1 MVQYIHFRNPDSPEM
16 AETLKTLPKCP
27 GTCIFID
34 IVSSTE
40 VKYTSPIEVW
50 GKRLNNTFNFISFL
64 NHFPEYVVKGIGDE
78 MMIFIPD
85 EVLAARQDINN
96 YYVLLEEMYST
107 ILNLKRFP
115 VKELFYNC
123 KLSMHYC
130 KDVYNITFLK
140 GLNDYYGRD
149 IDLSARLMCKTQQDR
164 LVFSE
169 AFLKKVQ
176 GDLKT
181 LNINKSD
188 TCLKHM
194 SVKMV
199 DLFKGIPK
207 PIEYRYID
215 VE

>member
-1 MVQYIHFRNPDSPEM
+1 MVQYIHFRNPNSPEM
-16 AETLKTLPKCP
+16 AEALKSLPKCP

-40 VKYTSPIEVW
+40 VKYTSDIEEW
-50 GKRLNNTFNFISFL
+50 GKKLNNTFNFISFL

-78 MMIFIPD
+78 MMIYIPD
-85 EVLAARQDINN
+85 DVLKARHDINN

-107 ILNLKRFP
+107 ILNLKKFP
-115 VKELFYNC
+115 VKDLFYNC

-130 KDVYNITFLK
+130 TEVYNITFLK

-149 IDLSARLMCKTQQDR
+149 VDLAARLMTKTQHDR

-176 GDLKT
+176 NDLK
-181 LNINKSD
+181 KHKVDKKD
-188 TCLKHM
+188 TCLQYM

-199 DLFKGIPK
+199 DLFKGVPK
-207 PIEYRYID
+207 PVEYRYID
-215 VE
+215 VD